1 MHAYALVY
9 MVEWLGGGLCYL
21 YELLTLFSRTIYAIT
36 QKKKQNHNLCR
47 VSLAGVGCW
56 TESLTDAWGSF
67 DLMHDMGR
75 TRQPGV
81 GCGWAR

>member
-36 QKKKQNHNLCR
+36 QKKK
-47 VSLAGVGCW
+47 
-56 TESLTDAWGSF
+56 TEPQFMSCVPRGGWVLDREF
-67 DLMHDMGR
+67 D
-75 TRQPGV
+75 
-81 GCGWAR
+81 